1 MAKQKRIKNEDPS
14 INLRLPQ
21 DLKDQLNEIAI
32 KKNQTVSKF
41 VRNLIGEYLSG
52 ELYDE
57 EISFYKQHHFITSL
71 EFMQLVIW
79 IYGKRNS
86 DEYLKEEE
94 SILPNIINTL
104 KKTGEH
110 LPSEI
115 AEEFEKVLFDI
126 LRIKNESDSVVFYM
140 FTESFDHPPTFDYE
154 KVENYLVQFRN
165 SIPVERGLL

>member
-41 VRNLIGEYLSG
+41 VRNLLGEYLSG

-71 EFMQLVIW
+71 EFIQLVIW

-104 KKTGEH
+104 KKDSIVNCSH
-110 LPSEI
+110 VPSGNFLLIFSRVMYPKNGLVIFITCPSTSYSRLVIKFESII
-115 AEEFEKVLFDI
+115 AVL
-126 LRIKNESDSVVFYM
+126 
-140 FTESFDHPPTFDYE
+140 
-154 KVENYLVQFRN
+154 
-165 SIPVERGLL
+165 